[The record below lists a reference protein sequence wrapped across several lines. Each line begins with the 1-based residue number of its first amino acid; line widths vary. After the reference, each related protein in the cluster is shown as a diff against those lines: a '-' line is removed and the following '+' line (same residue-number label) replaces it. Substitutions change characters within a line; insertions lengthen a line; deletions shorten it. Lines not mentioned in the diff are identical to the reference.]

1 MSTDSSTLSRR
12 ERERQ
17 QRRRA
22 MLQAAQAVFAEKGYS
37 RATLDEIA
45 DRAEFGKGTL
55 YNYFDGGKEGI
66 LFAIFDEIFN
76 DFVGL
81 IEATCPAERVAED
94 GLRAAYRDLVFQAFD
109 YYEDQEDL
117 FIILI
122 KEAHRLAFG
131 EDEEKAAYFHSQHE
145 RRVSALLP
153 AIETAIASGSILALP
168 SRAVANMLLE
178 NLNGLL
184 VHRCMCE
191 RHGPQEQLCNVT
203 EAPDVLHDANAAADF
218 LVRMLFDGLHQKDQ
232 QQNEDPDTSSA

>member
-1 MSTDSSTLSRR
+1 MSTDSPSLSRR

-22 MLQAAQAVFAEKGYS
+22 MLHAAQAVFAEKGYS

-66 LFAIFDEIFN
+66 LFAIFDEIF
-76 DFVGL
+76 DDTVG
-81 IEATCPAERVAED
+81 IIKATCPAERVAEE
-94 GLRAAYRDLVFQAFD
+94 GLRAAYRDLVLQAFT

-131 EDEEKAAYFHSQHE
+131 EDEEKASYFHSQQE
-145 RRVSALLP
+145 RRVNALLP
-153 AIETAIASGSILALP
+153 AIETAVASGSIVSLP
-168 SRAVANMLLE
+168 PRAVANMLLE

-191 RHGPQEQLCNVT
+191 RHGTQERVCNTT
-203 EAPDVLHDANAAADF
+203 EIPDVLHDADAAADF
-218 LVRMLFDGLHQKDQ
+218 LVRMLFGGLHQ
-232 QQNEDPDTSSA
+232 TR